1 MLGRVEWH
9 AVALVDGLC
18 GVCVPAVDLSA
29 RSALDIDSDAL
40 RKTLHTGI
48 AAVPLWALRSLFAQP
63 ETNMVTQD
71 SARDSTEERQ
81 LLRES
86 DLRRLRFASSYMLR
100 SAIASGAETKAL
112 ARLAQT
118 IARHDRALE
127 DQILRCWGI
136 R

>member
-1 MLGRVEWH
+1 MGT
-9 AVALVDGLC
+9 
-18 GVCVPAVDLSA
+18 S
-29 RSALDIDSDAL
+29 
-40 RKTLHTGI
+40 
-48 AAVPLWALRSLFAQP
+48 
-63 ETNMVTQD
+63 NN
-71 SARDSTEERQ
+71 ARDELEERQ

-118 IARHDRALE
+118 IARGDTSLE
-127 DQILRCWGI
+127 AQILRCWGV